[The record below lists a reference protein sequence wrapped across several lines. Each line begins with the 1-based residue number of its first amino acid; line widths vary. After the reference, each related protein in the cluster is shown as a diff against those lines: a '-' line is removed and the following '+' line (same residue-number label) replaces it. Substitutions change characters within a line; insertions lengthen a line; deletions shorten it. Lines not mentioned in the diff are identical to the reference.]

1 MGCDLVDS
9 IGMFLTGVYSNT
21 LNLRRNMTYKEA
33 MRSGFSN
40 YAKFRGRASRSEFW
54 WFILFVS
61 LVAVGLYLIDNAIGW
76 GFILGGIWSLAILL
90 PVLGLYFRR
99 LHDTDRS
106 AWWLLITLIPF
117 IGSIVLIVF
126 WVSNGTPGD
135 NKYGSPVS

>member
-1 MGCDLVDS
+1 MS
-9 IGMFLTGVYSNT
+9 
-21 LNLRRNMTYKEA
+21 YKEA

-61 LVAVGLYLIDNAIGW
+61 LVGVGLNLIDNAIGW

-106 AWWLLITLIPF
+106 AWWLLIGLIPF
-117 IGSIVLIVF
+117 IGTIVLIVF

-135 NKYGSPVS
+135 NKYGPPVS

>member
-1 MGCDLVDS
+1 MS
-9 IGMFLTGVYSNT
+9 
-21 LNLRRNMTYKEA
+21 YKEA

-61 LVAVGLYLIDNAIGW
+61 LVGVGLNLIDNAIGW
-76 GFILGGIWSLAILL
+76 GFILGGIWSLVILL

-106 AWWLLITLIPF
+106 AWWLLIGLIPF
-117 IGSIVLIVF
+117 IGGIVLIVF
-126 WVSNGTPGD
+126 WASKGTAD
-135 NKYGSPVS
+135 TNKFGAPVS

>member
-1 MGCDLVDS
+1 MS
-9 IGMFLTGVYSNT
+9 
-21 LNLRRNMTYKEA
+21 YKEA

-61 LVAVGLYLIDNAIGW
+61 LIGVCLNLIDNAIGW

-106 AWWLLITLIPF
+106 AWWLLIGLIPF
-117 IGSIVLIVF
+117 IGGFVLIVF
-126 WVSNGTPGD
+126 WASKGTAD
-135 NKYGSPVS
+135 TNKFGAPAS

>member
-1 MGCDLVDS
+1 MS
-9 IGMFLTGVYSNT
+9 
-21 LNLRRNMTYKEA
+21 YKEA

-40 YAKFRGRASRSEFW
+40 YAKFSGRACRSEFW

-61 LVAVGLYLIDNAIGW
+61 LVGVFLNLIDNAIGW

-106 AWWLLITLIPF
+106 AWWLLIGLIPF
-117 IGSIVLIVF
+117 IGGIVLIVF
-126 WVSNGTPGD
+126 WVGNGTPGD
-135 NKYGSPVS
+135 NKFGAPVS

>member
-1 MGCDLVDS
+1 MS
-9 IGMFLTGVYSNT
+9 
-21 LNLRRNMTYKEA
+21 YKEA

-61 LVAVGLYLIDNAIGW
+61 LVGVGLSLIDNAIGW
-76 GFILGGIWSLAILL
+76 GIILSAIWSLAILL

-106 AWWLLITLIPF
+106 AWWLLIMLIPF

-126 WVSNGTPGD
+126 WASKGTPGD
-135 NKYGSPVS
+135 NKYGAPVS